1 MFINAGFA
9 IKVEWKNV
17 FKFVVQIFYNMGGIK
32 SIVRQNIWVSANVTD
47 FKMWN
52 IVQIGTL
59 RLSKY
64 EKFKY
69 LEKSK
74 SKNMYLKFIITMLD
88 HSWHPCLEISL
99 LLLSWFPIKS
109 DFAPECNQFGCGKL
123 CWVHHH
129 KPLCLQSENSSTLSP
144 VICCPVNIFLIYC
157 INDFLS
163 LGLKCFH
170 FVVIIVCT

>member
-74 SKNMYLKFIITMLD
+74 SKNMYLKFIITMLW
-88 HSWHPCLEISL
+88 SFLTSMPGNILVVAVLIPNQI
-99 LLLSWFPIKS
+99 WF
-109 DFAPECNQFGCGKL
+109 
-123 CWVHHH
+123 
-129 KPLCLQSENSSTLSP
+129 
-144 VICCPVNIFLIYC
+144 
-157 INDFLS
+157 
-163 LGLKCFH
+163 
-170 FVVIIVCT
+170 CTRM